1 MPHTH
6 KLQDGR
12 ETGPE
17 IIDPDNIRKHW
28 HMLEGERTSSED
40 FGPGHTHTIDG
51 AITGPPIEPEG
62 DKAMPDKREFKF
74 CSGEIKAYKQ
84 EDRPEGNFGI
94 VEGYI
99 ATFDVDRGDFFGVK
113 DQFVPGAFVESIS
126 DHARKNRSVRLLSHH
141 DKIIGQFPIVNV
153 REDERGLF
161 ARGEINLDVQEGR
174 EIYSLVRQGAIS
186 DFSIGFSI
194 AENGSIVEGDLRTIT
209 KATIWEGSLVDEPMN
224 PHANVTDIKKSVVPF
239 QDLFLAERKLE
250 WDPSAALQRVKEFT
264 DSEDIPSAGYR
275 RAFLWFDKENINVF
289 SGYKLHIADVINGRL
304 TVIPQGVFAAAAV
317 VKENTNLPDADRPGV
332 IRHLERYYAKMDLES
347 PFGGDEDGK
356 QFLTTDDVRNMSV
369 RDLEKFLKDTERLSK
384 NAAKYLASL
393 LTKKPELDNDP
404 EPVHNQKD
412 LKQIIAE
419 INGIKDTLK

>member
-12 ETGPE
+12 ETGTE
-17 IIDPDNIRKHW
+17 IIDPDNVRKHW
-28 HMLEGERTSSED
+28 HMLAGERTSNED
-40 FGPGHTHTIDG
+40 FGPDHVHTIDG
-51 AITGPPIEPEG
+51 QITGPPIESEG
-62 DKAMPDKREFKF
+62 DKTMPEKREFKF
-74 CSGEIKAYKQ
+74 CSGEIKGYKQ

-99 ATFDVDRGDFFGVK
+99 ATFDIDRGDFFGVR
-113 DQFVPGAFVESIS
+113 DQFVPGAFRDSIV
-126 DHARKNRSVRLLSHH
+126 DHLQRNRSVRLLSHH
-141 DKIIGQFPIVNV
+141 DKIIGQFPIDTV

-194 AENGSIVEGDLRTIT
+194 NENGSVTEGDLRTIT
-209 KATIWEGSLVDEPMN
+209 KAKIWEGSLVDEPMN
-224 PHANVTDIKKSVVPF
+224 PHANVTDIKKAVVPF
-239 QDLFLAERKLE
+239 QDLPLADRDLE
-250 WDPSAALQRVKEFT
+250 WDSTAAITKIREFT
-264 DSEDIPSAGYR
+264 DSEEAPSAGYR
-275 RAFLWFDKENINVF
+275 RAFLWFDRENTNVF
-289 SGYKLHIADVINGRL
+289 SGYKLPIADVINGRL
-304 TVIPQGVFAAAAV
+304 TTVPRGIFAAAAAV
-317 VKENTNLPDADRPGV
+317 QGARGGVDLPVADRPGV

-347 PFGGDEDGK
+347 PFSNDEDGK
-356 QFLTTDDVRNMSV
+356 QFLTTDDVRGMSV

-412 LKQIIAE
+412 LTQLIAD
-419 INGIKDTLK
+419 IQALSK